1 MSLENFRLITFMWE
15 PFEVFAILFSFG
27 GGGVRVLCD
36 MILKFKNHVQVFDPS
51 GQFSDFCC
59 LKSCSLRMYRL
70 VYP

>member
-1 MSLENFRLITFMWE
+1 M
-15 PFEVFAILFSFG
+15 
-27 GGGVRVLCD
+27 RVLCD